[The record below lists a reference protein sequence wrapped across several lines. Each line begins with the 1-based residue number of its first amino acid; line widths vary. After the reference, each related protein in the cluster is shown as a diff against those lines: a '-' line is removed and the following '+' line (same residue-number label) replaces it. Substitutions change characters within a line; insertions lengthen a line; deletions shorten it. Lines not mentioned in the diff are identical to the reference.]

1 MAKESTASAG
11 LKFQY
16 VRALSGVKMPGNTFR
31 VLMVYWDH
39 ARADLTNSYPKRETV
54 WTEAAISPNSA
65 DTATKWLRA
74 NGWLT
79 LQRKAVGTFANRYR
93 LTVPEGIEWEG
104 DSPKTGYP
112 VGNDS
117 PEVGYPD
124 AGDSPKIGESTPQKL
139 GTQTTQ
145 KLGSHNRP
153 LNRSSEHTTLPH
165 PGARVQQDAGPDGAG
180 EGDSFQEW
188 INLFPSS
195 KRRNIRDA
203 RTKYAETIKNIEHS
217 ILMDSTRAYLD
228 HEQQNEGGKY
238 IGQALAVLTDRRWE
252 KHKPKPDPNLTQ
264 LRTLE
269 ALAQNYPPDS
279 PERQD
284 YAESIKEERARL
296 VQQGYV
302 EDGAGGLKLPEL
314 TPEQRKSR
322 ADAHRRNEYL
332 RYA

>member
-1 MAKESTASAG
+1 MTDPDG
-11 LKFQY
+11 RKFEY
-16 VRALSGVKMPGNTFR
+16 MKRLEYHDIS
-31 VLMVYWDH
+31 H
-39 ARADLTNSYPKRETV
+39 ARHRILTVFWNHTDSRLENAYPSRETV
-54 WTEAAISPNSA
+54 AAKAKVSLTTLDSAIKWAKSNGYMEVQREATSHKPV
-65 DTATKWLRA
+65 T
-74 NGWLT
+74 
-79 LQRKAVGTFANRYR
+79 YR
-93 LTVPEGIEWEG
+93 LPMPPDLSPRGGEVELAGSPTIGEAQT
-104 DSPKTGYP
+104 DSPT
-112 VGNDS
+112 
-117 PEVGYPD
+117 
-124 AGDSPKIGESTPQKL
+124 IGEGGSPVSGEGGSPTIGDLTDPLSDPVSDPPPTP
-139 GTQTTQ
+139 TA
-145 KLGSHNRP
+145 P
-153 LNRSSEHTTLPH
+153 
-165 PGARVQQDAGPDGAG
+165 AQQEQGPATDG

-195 KRRNIRDA
+195 KRHNIRDA

-284 YAESIKEERARL
+284 YEESIKEERERL
-296 VQQGYV
+296 MRQGYV
-302 EDGAGGLKLPEL
+302 EDGAGGLKRPEL

-322 ADAHRRNEYL
+322 ADAYRRNEYL

>member
-1 MAKESTASAG
+1 MTDPDG
-11 LKFQY
+11 RKFEY
-16 VRALSGVKMPGNTFR
+16 MKRLEYHDIS
-31 VLMVYWDH
+31 H
-39 ARADLTNSYPKRETV
+39 ARHRILTVFWNHTDSRLENAYPSRETV
-54 WTEAAISPNSA
+54 AAKAKVSLTTLDSAIKWAKSNGYMEVQREATSHKPV
-65 DTATKWLRA
+65 T
-74 NGWLT
+74 
-79 LQRKAVGTFANRYR
+79 YR
-93 LTVPEGIEWEG
+93 LPMPPDLSPRGGEVELAGSPTIGEAQT
-104 DSPKTGYP
+104 DSPT
-112 VGNDS
+112 
-117 PEVGYPD
+117 
-124 AGDSPKIGESTPQKL
+124 IGEGGSPVSGEGGSPTIGDLTDPLSDPVSDPPPTP
-139 GTQTTQ
+139 TA
-145 KLGSHNRP
+145 P
-153 LNRSSEHTTLPH
+153 
-165 PGARVQQDAGPDGAG
+165 AQQEQGPATDG

-195 KRRNIRDA
+195 KRHNIRDA

-228 HEQQNEGGKY
+228 HEQQNEAGKY

-269 ALAQNYPPDS
+269 ALAQNYPPDA

>member
-1 MAKESTASAG
+1 MTDPDG
-11 LKFQY
+11 RKFEY
-16 VRALSGVKMPGNTFR
+16 MKRLEYHDIS
-31 VLMVYWDH
+31 H
-39 ARADLTNSYPKRETV
+39 ARHRILTVFWNHTDSRLENAYPSRETV
-54 WTEAAISPNSA
+54 AAKAKVSLTTLDSAIKWAKSNGYMEVQREATSHKPV
-65 DTATKWLRA
+65 T
-74 NGWLT
+74 
-79 LQRKAVGTFANRYR
+79 YR
-93 LTVPEGIEWEG
+93 LPMPPDLSPRGGEVELAGSPTIGEAQT
-104 DSPKTGYP
+104 DSPT
-112 VGNDS
+112 
-117 PEVGYPD
+117 
-124 AGDSPKIGESTPQKL
+124 IGEGGSPVSGEGGSPTIGDLTDPLSDPVSDPPPTP
-139 GTQTTQ
+139 TA
-145 KLGSHNRP
+145 P
-153 LNRSSEHTTLPH
+153 
-165 PGARVQQDAGPDGAG
+165 AQQEQGPATDG

-195 KRRNIRDA
+195 KRHNIRDA

-284 YAESIKEERARL
+284 YEESIKEERERL
-296 VQQGYV
+296 MRQGYV
-302 EDGAGGLKLPEL
+302 EDGAGGLKRPEL
-314 TPEQRKSR
+314 TPEQRKAR
-322 ADAHRRNEYL
+322 ADAYRRNEYL

>member
-1 MAKESTASAG
+1 MARLIIDRPDTTGGHYVPVPNEWVRDSRLSFRARGILALLLAEADDRDVSVAHLVTRTAEG
-11 LKFQY
+11 K
-16 VRALSGVKMPGNTFR
+16 
-31 VLMVYWDH
+31 
-39 ARADLTNSYPKRETV
+39 
-54 WTEAAISPNSA
+54 AAIESA
-65 DTATKWLRA
+65 LKELEH
-74 NGWLT
+74 L
-79 LQRKAVGTFANRYR
+79 
-93 LTVPEGIEWEG
+93 
-104 DSPKTGYP
+104 GYL
-112 VGNDS
+112 VR
-117 PEVGYPD
+117 E
-124 AGDSPKIGESTPQKL
+124 QK
-139 GTQTTQ
+139 
-145 KLGSHNRP
+145 R
-153 LNRSSEHTTLPH
+153 
-165 PGARVQQDAGPDGAG
+165 GPDGRHNAGTWTLSAPPTDGRGPGPGNRVTVPTSNDAESSQVSTVTRKPGPGNPPHKKTIEKTKKTTPPTPAAPVQPEPGPATDG

-195 KRRNIRDA
+195 KRHNIRDA

-284 YAESIKEERARL
+284 YEESIKAERARL